1 MPIVT
6 VQITKEGVT
15 REQKAAVIQ
24 GITKVLEDVL
34 QKAPHLTYVVIQ
46 EVELDDWGAGGL
58 QVSEHRRARGD
69 LRSHEEESTARTANK

>member
-24 GITKVLEDVL
+24 GMTKVLEAVL
-34 QKAPHLTYVVIQ
+34 HKPPSLTYVVIQ

-58 QVSEHRRARGD
+58 QVSEYRRTKGAVP
-69 LRSHEEESTARTANK
+69 LLEEESITRTGNT

>member
-69 LRSHEEESTARTANK
+69 LRSLEEESTARTANK